1 MFIPEPSIPE
11 PGSASNNLSILT
23 QNIGCKALGNMIRVV
38 HTGFGSCFFPIPD
51 PGSRGQKVPDHGSG
65 SATLKKY
72 ALKNYKYKSN
82 EVFFQGFFL
91 ARRLTIDI

>member
-1 MFIPEPSIPE
+1 
-11 PGSASNNLSILT
+11 
-23 QNIGCKALGNMIRVV
+23 MIRVV
-38 HTGFGSCFFPIPD
+38 HTGSGSCFFPLPD
-51 PGSRGQKVPDHGSG
+51 PGSRGQKGTG

-91 ARRLTIDI
+91 AKTLTIDI